1 MRTLQKRKF
10 KLSASPALRNYLII
24 GTTTTAME
32 LEGNMQPGD
41 SCRCFTKGICIVVNP
56 EQGKTSKEINLE
68 THLACAK
75 QQSSSSISSSSRQQP
90 TSSEARPRKLQKL
103 TNREAPRKNSQP
115 VRTEI
120 VRLLLFGMLRYV
132 IFTRDEAR
140 AQFLRPMPNAINHL
154 PVPPHWRIH
163 G

>member
-1 MRTLQKRKF
+1 
-10 KLSASPALRNYLII
+10 
-24 GTTTTAME
+24 
-32 LEGNMQPGD
+32 
-41 SCRCFTKGICIVVNP
+41 VVNP

-115 VRTEI
+115 VKTEI
-120 VRLLLFGMLRYV
+120 VRLLLSGMLRYV
-132 IFTRDEAR
+132 IFARDEAR
-140 AQFLRPMPNAINHL
+140 AQLFRPMPNAINHL